1 MSVKSPC
8 KLICK
13 YDDEK
18 VCIGC
23 LRTMDEIAG
32 WLQYNDLEKL
42 EVWKRIRDRKRRQ
55 SHDR

>member
-18 VCIGC
+18 VCVGC
-23 LRTMDEIAG
+23 RRTMDEIVN
-32 WLQYNDLEKL
+32 WPDYSDQERLLVL
-42 EVWKRIRDRKRRQ
+42 KRIRDRKQ
-55 SHDR
+55 G